1 MEAVLA
7 ARNEQDEGSG
17 GSNPEVT
24 DEEDDD
30 DWDEIAQ
37 SVPDRTA
44 VQCLQRYLHLE
55 KKRKG
60 SVCLPAHVLI
70 SLVENS
76 SMRLL

>member
-1 MEAVLA
+1 MEVVHA
-7 ARNEQDEGSG
+7 ARSEQEESSG
-17 GSNPEVT
+17 GSNPEIT

-60 SVCLPAHVLI
+60 SVCLRAHALN
-70 SLVENS
+70 SLTATVQ
-76 SMRLL
+76 